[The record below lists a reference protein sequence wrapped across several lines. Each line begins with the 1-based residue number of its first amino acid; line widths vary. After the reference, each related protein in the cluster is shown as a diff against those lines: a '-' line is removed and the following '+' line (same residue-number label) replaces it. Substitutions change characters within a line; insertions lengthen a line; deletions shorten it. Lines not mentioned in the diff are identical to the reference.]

1 MKKYTVEDGKTKSP
15 QYDSFFDTR
24 RETER
29 MLEWGATEVILK
41 VFDVPVKMY
50 IIKTEKD
57 TFEWTESSEAVAIAR
72 AGNLVHNGIPFT
84 FSTTEQ

>member
-24 RETER
+24 QETER

-57 TFEWTESSEAVAIAR
+57 TFEWTESFKAIAVAR
-72 AGNLVHNGIPFT
+72 AGNLVRNGTPFT